1 MIDAQLSK
9 RISSNAALAVYETIL
24 TENGI
29 MAKYNMAFANHT
41 ILEGESIAKN
51 IEQSIDS
58 IKIADVLLNDK
69 TLEKNAISV
78 DISNKEPL
86 AKLPKLSKKGK
97 KTAKKRIKRSKKI
110 DTKKKKQPTGTV
122 MSMV

>member
-1 MIDAQLSK
+1 MINVQLSK
-9 RISSNAALAVYETIL
+9 RMLSDAALAAYETIL

-29 MAKYNMAFANHT
+29 MAKDNVAFANHK
-41 ILEGESIAKN
+41 IVKGAIIPKY
-51 IEQSIDS
+51 IEQSINS
-58 IKIADVLLNDK
+58 IKIDNVLLNDK

-86 AKLPKLSKKGK
+86 AKLPKLFKKGK
-97 KTAKKRIKRSKKI
+97 KTAKKRIKRSKKM